1 MYNHLYYNR
10 NEVITLKTFL
20 IPFGNVGKYMTY
32 LIIKRKCTVKSDFYK
47 KYYKYLVDS
56 ILLNDAIKSLNCN
69 IINGVLYVERGVKL
83 RKFIKGVKIWKQ

>member
-1 MYNHLYYNR
+1 M
-10 NEVITLKTFL
+10 KTFL

-32 LIIKRKCTVKSDFYK
+32 LIIKRKCGVRSDFYK
-47 KYYKYLVDS
+47 KYVSYLVDAT
-56 ILLNDAIKSLNCN
+56 LLDKTVKSLNCI

>member
-32 LIIKRKCTVKSDFYK
+32 LIIKRKCGVKSDFYK
-47 KYYKYLVDS
+47 KYCKYLVDS
-56 ILLNDAIKSLNCN
+56 TLLDNTVKLLNCN
-69 IINGVLYVERGVKL
+69 IINGVLYIERGVKL
-83 RKFIKGVKIWKQ
+83 RKFIKGVKIWRQ